1 MAKKATRIKNE
12 AAAVRIPQNRDEC
25 VEYIADIGRKQRER
39 DRIQTLMNDEMAV
52 IKQKFEEQAKPIAD
66 DLRELSQGVQIWC
79 EANRAALT
87 NGGKVKFAHLASGEI
102 KWRMRPPSVRVRGAE
117 TVIEVLKKLGLTRFV
132 RMKEEIN
139 KDAILAEPEA
149 AANIPGITITQAE
162 DFVIIP
168 FETHLEE
175 VAA

>member
-1 MAKKATRIKNE
+1 MTKKATRIKAA

-25 VEYIADIGRKQRER
+25 VEYIAEIGRKQRVRE
-39 DRIQTLMNDEMAV
+39 RIQTVMNDEIAV
-52 IKQKFEEQAKPIAD
+52 IKQKYEEQAKPITD
-66 DLRELSQGVQIWC
+66 ELREISQGVQIWC

-87 NGGKVKFAHLASGEI
+87 NGGKVKFANLASGEV
-102 KWRMRPPSVRVRGAE
+102 KWRMRPPSVRVRGVE
-117 TVIEVLKKLGLTRFV
+117 TVIDVLKKLGLTRFV

-139 KDAILAEPEA
+139 KDAILADPDA
-149 AANIPGITITQAE
+149 AANIPGITITQSE